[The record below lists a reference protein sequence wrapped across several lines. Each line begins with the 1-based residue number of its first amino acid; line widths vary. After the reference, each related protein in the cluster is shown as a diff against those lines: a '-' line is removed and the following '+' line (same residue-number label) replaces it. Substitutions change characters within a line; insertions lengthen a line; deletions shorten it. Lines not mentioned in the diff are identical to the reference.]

1 MKKILIILVIV
12 PGFMAARGQ
21 FVADY
26 LKAADNYYK
35 KGDYY
40 SAALYYEK
48 YLGTKAK
55 KTSRDDYNPYNVK
68 PAAGAV
74 KAIASSAQLAIY
86 NLAESYRLL
95 NFPVKAVTYYEQA
108 LGYNTSQIPLAL
120 YYYASTLRAL
130 GKYDEAEKAF
140 QGFLDNYKTD
150 DVYTHSAKSEVL
162 NLHFIREQLRRT
174 DLQLY
179 TIEKL
184 DSTINPGGANYSPV
198 WLNKNTLLFTS
209 TRTEGD
215 TKDKPFLNRLYQAE
229 YSNDG
234 VKNINK
240 IELPQGAGIHQGVV
254 SITPDGNIL
263 FLTRWSIVEGKKT
276 SAIYTSKKQDKS
288 WSEPELVDAV
298 VNTPGYNAQQ
308 PFVMPDGK
316 LLLFA
321 SDKPGGNGGF
331 DLWCATL
338 DANGKPEKAVNLG
351 STINTI
357 NDEQAPYYHEA
368 SGMLVFSCNGRIG
381 MGGFDFFY
389 SKGSMDA
396 WAYPANFGYPVN
408 SIKDDIYFT
417 SRGNSKNILDD
428 VLLSSDRLA
437 ECCLE
442 LFTLKKKK
450 NVKQVNGLIAACGDR
465 SLLSGVSV
473 LIIDTIN
480 NKTVYTTTTGADG
493 SYAFAM
499 EEYQPLKA
507 VATLTGY
514 KSDSLQF
521 DIPDEGADKDSL
533 TNPVICLV
541 KEMPA
546 VEEVIVMEN
555 VYYDFD
561 RSSLRQESFP
571 ALDKLV
577 SLLNE
582 YPTMVIEIRAHTDIM
597 GNETYN
603 MNLSEARAGKVVAY
617 LISKGIDKN
626 RLQSKGFGST
636 LPVAP
641 NKHDD
646 GTDDAEGRQKNRRTE
661 FKVLGK

>member
-1 MKKILIILVIV
+1 MKKILIILVIA
-12 PGFMAARGQ
+12 PGFMVARGQ

-55 KTSRDDYNPYNVK
+55 KTTRDDYNPYNVK
-68 PAAGAV
+68 PVAGTV
-74 KAIASSAQLAIY
+74 KGGSSNAQLAVF
-86 NLAESYRLL
+86 NLAESYRQL

-108 LGYNTSQIPLAL
+108 LGYNNSQLPLAR

-140 QGFLDNYKTD
+140 QEFLDNYKTD
-150 DVYTHSAKSEVL
+150 DVYMHSAKSEVL

-184 DSTINPGGANYSPV
+184 DSAMNPGGANYSPV
-198 WLNKNTLLFTS
+198 WVNKNTLLFTS

-215 TKDKPFLNRLYQAE
+215 AGNKPFLNRLYEVA

-240 IELPQGAGIHQGVV
+240 VDMPQGAGIHQGVV
-254 SITPDGNIL
+254 SVTPDGTIL
-263 FLTRWSIVEGKKT
+263 FLTRWSIVDGKKT
-276 SAIYTSKKQDKS
+276 SAIYTSKKQDKG
-288 WSEPELVDAV
+288 WSEPVLVDAV
-298 VNTPGYNAQQ
+298 VNEPGYNAQQ
-308 PFVMPDGK
+308 PFVMADGK
-316 LLLFA
+316 MLLFA

-331 DLWCATL
+331 DLWSASL
-338 DANGKPEKAVNLG
+338 DANGKPGNAVNLG
-351 STINTI
+351 NTINTI

-368 SGMLVFSCNGRIG
+368 SGTLVFSCNGRVG

-389 SKGSMDA
+389 SNGAMDA
-396 WAYPANFGYPVN
+396 WTVPENFGYPVN

-417 SRGNSKNILDD
+417 SRGSSKNILED
-428 VLLSSDRLA
+428 VFLSSDRLA

-442 LFTLKKKK
+442 LFTLKKKVEK
-450 NVKQVNGLIAACGDR
+450 DTLIKPVD
-465 SLLSGVSV
+465 SV
-473 LIIDTIN
+473 
-480 NKTVYTTTTGADG
+480 
-493 SYAFAM
+493 
-499 EEYQPLKA
+499 
-507 VATLTGY
+507 
-514 KSDSLQF
+514 
-521 DIPDEGADKDSL
+521 
-533 TNPVICLV
+533 V
-541 KEMPA
+541 KEVPV
-546 VEEVIVMEN
+546 VEAVIVMEN

-561 RSSLRQESFP
+561 KSSLRQESFP

-597 GNETYN
+597 GDETYN

-617 LISKGIDKN
+617 LIGKGIDKN

-661 FKVLGK
+661 FKVLSK

>member
-1 MKKILIILVIV
+1 MKKILIILVIA
-12 PGFMAARGQ
+12 PGFMVARGQ

-55 KTSRDDYNPYNVK
+55 KTTRDDYNPYNVK

-74 KAIASSAQLAIY
+74 KAVTSNAQLAVF
-86 NLAESYRLL
+86 NLAESYRQL

-108 LGYNTSQIPLAL
+108 LGYNNSQLPLTR

-140 QGFLDNYKTD
+140 QEFLDNYKTED
-150 DVYTHSAKSEVL
+150 AYLHSAKSEVL

-174 DLQLY
+174 DLHSY

-184 DSTINPGGANYSPV
+184 DSAMNPGGANYSPV
-198 WLNKNTLLFTS
+198 WVNKNTLLFTS

-215 TKDKPFLNRLYQAE
+215 SGNKPFLNRLYEVA

-240 IELPQGAGIHQGVV
+240 VEMPQGAGIHQGVV
-254 SITPDGNIL
+254 SVTPDGNIL
-263 FLTRWSIVEGKKT
+263 FLTRWSIVDGKKT
-276 SAIYTSKKQDKS
+276 SAIYTSKKQDKG
-288 WSEPELVDAV
+288 WSEPVLVDAV
-298 VNTPGYNAQQ
+298 VNEPGYNAQQ
-308 PFVMPDGK
+308 PFVMADGK
-316 LLLFA
+316 NLLFA

-331 DLWCATL
+331 DLWSATL

-351 STINTI
+351 NTINTI

-368 SGMLVFSCNGRIG
+368 SGTLVFSCNGRTG

-389 SKGSMDA
+389 SNGAMDA
-396 WAYPANFGYPVN
+396 WTVPTNFGYPVN

-417 SRGNSKNILDD
+417 SRGSSKNILED

-450 NVKQVNGLIAACGDR
+450 IRKLVNGLIAACNDR

-473 LIIDTIN
+473 YIIDTIN

-493 SYAFAM
+493 SYAFDM

-521 DIPDEGADKDSL
+521 DTPDEGAGKDSL

-541 KEMPA
+541 KEVPA

-561 RSSLRQESFP
+561 KSSLRQESFP

-597 GNETYN
+597 GDETYN
-603 MNLSEARAGKVVAY
+603 RNLSEARAGKVVAY
-617 LISKGIDKN
+617 LIGKGIDKN
-626 RLQSKGFGST
+626 RLQGKGFGST

-661 FKVLGK
+661 FKVLRK

>member
-1 MKKILIILVIV
+1 MKKIFIILVIV
-12 PGFMAARGQ
+12 PGFMVARGQ
-21 FVADY
+21 FVTDY

-48 YLGTKAK
+48 YLGTKATK
-55 KTSRDDYNPYNVK
+55 ATRNDYSPYNVK

-74 KAIASSAQLAIY
+74 KAVASNAQLAVF

-108 LGYNTSQIPLAL
+108 LGYNNSQLPLVR

-140 QGFLDNYKTD
+140 QEFLDNYKTD
-150 DVYTHSAKSEVL
+150 DAYLHSAKSEVL

-184 DSTINPGGANYSPV
+184 DSAMNPRGANYSPV
-198 WLNKNTLLFTS
+198 WVNKNTLLFTS
-209 TRTEGD
+209 TRIEGD
-215 TKDKPFLNRLYQAE
+215 VSNKPFLNRLYEAA
-229 YSNDG
+229 YGNDG
-234 VKNINK
+234 VKNISK
-240 IELPQGAGIHQGVV
+240 VEMPQGAGIHQGVV
-254 SITPDGNIL
+254 SGTPDGNIL
-263 FLTRWSIVEGKKT
+263 FLTRWSIVDGKKT
-276 SAIYTSKKQDKS
+276 SAIYTSKKQEKG
-288 WSEPELVDAV
+288 WSEPVLIDAV
-298 VNTPGYNAQQ
+298 VNEPGYNAQQ
-308 PFVMPDGK
+308 PFVMPDGRS
-316 LLLFA
+316 LLFS
-321 SDKPGGNGGF
+321 SDKPGGHGGF
-331 DLWCATL
+331 DLWSATL
-338 DANGKPEKAVNLG
+338 DANGKPTNAVNLG
-351 STINTI
+351 STINTM
-357 NDEQAPYYHEA
+357 NDEQAPYYHETSA
-368 SGMLVFSCNGRIG
+368 TLVFSCNGRIG

-389 SKGSMDA
+389 CNGTMDA
-396 WAYPANFGYPVN
+396 WTVPANFGYPVN

-417 SRGNSKNILDD
+417 SRNHSKNILEE
-428 VLLSSDRLA
+428 VFLSSDRLA

-442 LFTLKKKK
+442 LFTLKKKIEK
-450 NVKQVNGLIAACGDR
+450 DTLIKP
-465 SLLSGVSV
+465 V
-473 LIIDTIN
+473 DT
-480 NKTVYTTTTGADG
+480 V
-493 SYAFAM
+493 
-499 EEYQPLKA
+499 
-507 VATLTGY
+507 
-514 KSDSLQF
+514 
-521 DIPDEGADKDSL
+521 
-533 TNPVICLV
+533 V
-541 KEMPA
+541 KEVPV
-546 VEEVIVMEN
+546 VEAVIVLEN

-561 RSSLRQESFP
+561 KSSLRQESFP

-597 GNETYN
+597 GDETYN

-626 RLQSKGFGST
+626 RLQSKGYGST

-641 NKHDD
+641 NKHED

-661 FKVLGK
+661 FKVLSK

>member
-1 MKKILIILVIV
+1 MKKILLILIIV
-12 PGFMAARGQ
+12 PGFMGARGQ

-26 LKAADNYYK
+26 LKAADTYYK

-48 YLGTKAK
+48 YLGTKGS
-55 KTSRDDYNPYNVK
+55 KTARQDYNPYNVK
-68 PAAGAV
+68 PTSGAV
-74 KAIASSAQLAIY
+74 KAVATSAQLAVY

-108 LGYNTSQIPLAL
+108 LSYKNSQLPLAQ

-140 QGFLDNYKTD
+140 QAFLDNYKTD
-150 DVYTHSAKSEVL
+150 DAYMHSAKSEVL

-179 TIEKL
+179 SIEKL
-184 DSTINPGGANYSPV
+184 GSAVNPGGANYSPV

-215 TKDKPFLNRLYQAE
+215 AKEKPFLNCLYEAE
-229 YSNDG
+229 YGKDG
-234 VKNINK
+234 VKSINK
-240 IELPQGAGIHQGVV
+240 VEIPQGAGIHQGVV
-254 SITPDGNIL
+254 SSTPDGKVL
-263 FLTRWSIVEGKKT
+263 FLTRWSIVDGRKT
-276 SAIYTSKKQDKS
+276 SAIYTSKKQGKG
-288 WSEPELVDAV
+288 WSEPVLANAV
-298 VNTPGYNAQQ
+298 VNAPGYNAQQ

-316 LLLFA
+316 SLLFA

-331 DLWCATL
+331 DLWYATL

-351 STINTI
+351 NTINTI
-357 NDEQAPYYHEA
+357 FDEQAPYYHEA
-368 SGMLVFSCNGRIG
+368 SGTLVFSCNGRVG

-389 SKGSMDA
+389 SKGAMDA
-396 WAYPANFGYPVN
+396 WAIPANFGYPVN
-408 SIKDDIYFT
+408 SIKDDIYFV
-417 SRGNSKNILDD
+417 SKGSAKNILED
-428 VLLSSDRLA
+428 VILSSDRSA

-450 NVKQVNGLIAACGDR
+450 SLKQVNGLIAACSDR

-473 LIIDTIN
+473 SIIDTIN
-480 NKTVYTTTTGADG
+480 NKTVYTTTTGTDG

-521 DIPDEGADKDSL
+521 DLPEEGVDKDSL
-533 TNPVICLV
+533 TNPVICLA
-541 KEMPA
+541 KEVPA

-561 RSSLRQESFP
+561 RSSLRQESSP

-582 YPTMVIEIRAHTDIM
+582 YPTMVIEIRAHTDNM

-603 MNLSEARAGKVVAY
+603 VNLSEARAGKVVAY
-617 LISKGIDKN
+617 LISKGIDKG
-626 RLQSKGFGST
+626 RLQSKGYGST
-636 LPVAP
+636 IPVAP
-641 NKHDD
+641 NKHED

-661 FKVLGK
+661 FKVLSK